1 MMPVRDG
8 NEALRTALRAL
19 TASDDSPEEILVVVD
34 GPSDASSAD
43 DAAVARAHGA
53 AVVTLPERCGPA
65 RARNHGAR
73 LVTSEVVLFVDAD
86 VAVHANAVGLVRAAF
101 RDDPALGAVFGSY
114 DAAPAEPNFCSQFRN
129 LLHHHVHQTAPRR
142 AITFWAG
149 CGAVRRTLF
158 LAAGGFAE
166 RYTAPSIEDIELG
179 GRLAT
184 AGHRIEL
191 RADIQA
197 THLKRWTAAT
207 LLATDLWRR
216 AVPWTRLVLEHRHLP
231 DALNLRTAER
241 WSALLSASAVAAAVG
256 AAFQPALLAIALAC
270 LLVLAV
276 VHRRLYALFRRR
288 RGWRF
293 AAAAAGMHV
302 VYYLNAL
309 LGFAVGAVTF
319 ALARRRGASTV
330 PP

>member
-1 MMPVRDG
+1 MPARDG
-8 NEALRTALRAL
+8 GETLRTALRAL
-19 TASDDSPEEILVVVD
+19 AASEDAPDEILVVVD
-34 GPSDASSAD
+34 GPPDASSAR
-43 DAAVARAHGA
+43 DAVVARAHGA
-53 AVVTLPERCGPA
+53 AVVALPRTCGPA
-65 RARNHGAR
+65 RVRNHGAR
-73 LVTSEVVLFVDAD
+73 LVTSEIVLFVDAD
-86 VAVHANAVGLVRAAF
+86 VAVHASTVGLVRAAF
-101 RDDPALGAVFGSY
+101 RDDPDLAAVFGSY
-114 DAAPAEPNFCSQFRN
+114 DAAPTEPNFCSQFRN

-142 AITFWAG
+142 AVTFWAG

-166 RYTAPSIEDIELG
+166 RYAVPSIEDIELG
-179 GRLAT
+179 GRLTT

-216 AVPWTRLVLEHRHLP
+216 AVPWTRLVLERRHLP
-231 DALNLRTAER
+231 DALNLGTAER

-256 AAFQPALLAIALAC
+256 AAFQPALLAIVLAC

-293 AAAAAGMHV
+293 AAAAAGMHI